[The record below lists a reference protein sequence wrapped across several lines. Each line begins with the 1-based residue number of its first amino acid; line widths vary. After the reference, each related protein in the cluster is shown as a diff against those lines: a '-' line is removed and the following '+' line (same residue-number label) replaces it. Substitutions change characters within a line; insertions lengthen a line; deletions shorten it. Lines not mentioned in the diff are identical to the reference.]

1 MDMDTHHCQHVYNV
15 YVTDACAFSFTEK
28 NSKLKHIKTL
38 STSMLSSSAAQT
50 KTLTAARAMTFS
62 VLIFDAIAELHY
74 LRQWRKIY
82 L

>member
-1 MDMDTHHCQHVYNV
+1 
-15 YVTDACAFSFTEK
+15 
-28 NSKLKHIKTL
+28 
-38 STSMLSSSAAQT
+38 MLSSSAAQT

-62 VLIFDAIAELHY
+62 VLTFDAIAELHY